1 MFIDS
6 SDAVLIFD
14 QLYEVP
20 AGNRIGSICV
30 IPAAVNVAAHVV
42 VAHHALLDLITLAPK
57 CWFLHREP
65 PSILDCFHG
74 HFCLGAGVVD
84 PQHGG
89 FQQPWVTSV
98 SFELT

>member
-1 MFIDS
+1 MFIDGQ
-6 SDAVLIFD
+6 DAVLIFD
-14 QLYEVP
+14 ELYEVP
-20 AGNRIGSICV
+20 AGKRIGSICAN
-30 IPAAVNVAAHVV
+30 PAAVNVVAHVV
-42 VAHHALLDLITLAPK
+42 LANHALLDLIALAAK
-57 CWFLHREP
+57 GWRLYREP
-65 PSILDCFHG
+65 PPILDCFHG